1 MRNRENIKFC
11 GLTDTGKRR
20 TNNEDA
26 FVAERL
32 DDGTVLAIVIDGV
45 GGYEGG
51 EVAAEIAQKEIPSY
65 LKEFNRGERLELLKQ
80 AVVCANNAIFDR
92 RQLDTAR
99 PNMSCVLTS
108 ALIDADRKVI
118 DMVHVGD
125 TRMYQYHNGELFKL
139 SHDHSYVGYCEE
151 IGELTE
157 EQAMHH
163 PRRNEISRSVG
174 EERHGVNDQ
183 SFLDAE
189 EFPLLP
195 NSTFLLCS
203 DGLTDMITSKQ
214 IIAIL
219 EQNLSLEEKV
229 QALIDAAN
237 EAGGKDNIT
246 VVLVEYHAT
255 EDESKEQEGHT
266 VQNHDGTET
275 VQRSRK
281 DFILAI
287 IAFVIVS
294 LSLPCFALWKHFYQ
308 QSAPD
313 GNPSVDKI
321 TPMEKDLCDS
331 VEGKEF
337 TFMYDVDIDHPWSS
351 NLSIDSNYVLRLE
364 KLYEDSLGCSYRALI
379 FEPEYWYRGAMC
391 YPPLGEEPTYVGYGT
406 DYYDGYK
413 NQYLELSFIR
423 GDIGR
428 TGDAY
433 AFVLS
438 GHVSNWD
445 SVLTSNPIPA
455 PWLSDE
461 DHYEI
466 TFKKRDWADIR
477 KWWGRKQA
485 SFLQEEI
492 ELCVEKVMNR

>member
-1 MRNRENIKFC
+1 MKNRENIRFC

-26 FVAERL
+26 FVAEKL
-32 DDGTVLAIVIDGV
+32 DDKTVLAVVIDGV

-80 AVVCANNAIFDR
+80 AVVCANNTIFDR

-99 PNMSCVLTS
+99 PNMGCVLTS

-125 TRMYQYHNGELFKL
+125 TRMYQYHNGELLKL

-163 PRRNEISRSVG
+163 PRRNEISRAVG
-174 EERHGVNDQ
+174 EERHGISDQ
-183 SFLDAE
+183 SFLEAVE
-189 EFPLLP
+189 NPLL
-195 NSTFLLCS
+195 SDSILLLCS
-203 DGLTDMITSKQ
+203 DGLTDLVTSAQ
-214 IIAIL
+214 IVSIL
-219 EQNLSLEEKV
+219 EQDVSLEEKTK
-229 QALIDAAN
+229 QLINAAN

-246 VVLVEYHAT
+246 VVLVEYHAAE
-255 EDESKEQEGHT
+255 EDPKEQEGT
-266 VQNHDGTET
+266 ETQNHDRTET
-275 VQRSRK
+275 LKRGRK

-287 IAFVIVS
+287 IAFAIMT
-294 LSLPCFALWKHFYQ
+294 LSLPCFALWKHFHR
-308 QSAPD
+308 QSTPD
-313 GNPSVDKI
+313 SNPSIDKV
-321 TPMEKDLCDS
+321 TPMEEDLFDS

-337 TFMYDVDIDHPWSS
+337 TLMYDVDNDHPWSCY
-351 NLSIDSNYVLRLE
+351 LSTDSNYVLRLE

-379 FEPEYWYRGAMC
+379 FEPEYWYRGAMQ

-406 DYYDGYK
+406 DYYDGY
-413 NQYLELSFIR
+413 NDQYLELSFIR
-423 GDIGR
+423 GDIGPS
-428 TGDAY
+428 GDAY

-438 GHVSNWD
+438 GHISDWD
-445 SVLTSNPIPA
+445 SVLSSNPIPA

-461 DHYEI
+461 AHYDI
-466 TFKKRDWADIR
+466 TFKKRDW
-477 KWWGRKQA
+477 
-485 SFLQEEI
+485 EEI
-492 ELCVEKVMNR
+492 RELWEEKQTS

>member
-26 FVAERL
+26 FVTERL

-125 TRMYQYHNGELFKL
+125 TRMYQYHNGELLKL
-139 SHDHSYVGYCEE
+139 SHDHSYVGYCES

-163 PRRNEISRSVG
+163 PRRNEISRSAG
-174 EERHGVNDQ
+174 EEKHGVSDQ
-183 SFLDAE
+183 SFLEAVE
-189 EFPLLP
+189 HPLLP
-195 NSTFLLCS
+195 DSILLLCS
-203 DGLTDMITSKQ
+203 DGLTDLVTSAQ
-214 IIAIL
+214 IVSIL
-219 EQNLSLEEKV
+219 EQEQDDSLEEKTKKLV
-229 QALIDAAN
+229 NAAN

-255 EDESKEQEGHT
+255 EDDPNEQEGPEG
-266 VQNHDGTET
+266 QNHTGRET
-275 VQRSRK
+275 VQRGRK
-281 DFILAI
+281 DFLLAI
-287 IAFVIVS
+287 IAFAILA
-294 LSLPCFALWKHFYQ
+294 LSIPCFALWKHFHV
-308 QSAPD
+308 QSTLD
-313 GNPSVDKI
+313 CNPCVDKI
-321 TPMEKDLCDS
+321 TPMEENLCDS
-331 VEGKEF
+331 VEGEEF
-337 TFMYDVDIDHPWSS
+337 TFMYNVDSDHPWSS
-351 NLSIDSNYVLRLE
+351 YLSIDSNYVLRLE

-379 FEPEYWYRGAMC
+379 FEPEYWYRGAMR

-413 NQYLELSFIR
+413 KQYLELSFIR

-445 SVLTSNPIPA
+445 SVLTSNPVPA

-461 DHYEI
+461 DDYDI
-466 TFKKRDWADIR
+466 TFKKRDW
-477 KWWGRKQA
+477 
-485 SFLQEEI
+485 EEI
-492 ELCVEKVMNR
+492 REWWEEKQTRRLER

>member
-51 EVAAEIAQKEIPSY
+51 EVAAEIAHKEIPSY

-108 ALIDADRKVI
+108 ALIDTDRKVM

-125 TRMYQYHNGELFKL
+125 TRMYQYHNGELLKL

-174 EERHGVNDQ
+174 EERHGVSDK
-183 SFLDAE
+183 SFLEAVE
-189 EFPLLP
+189 HPLLP
-195 NSTFLLCS
+195 DSILLLCS
-203 DGLTDMITSKQ
+203 DGLTDLVTSAQ
-214 IIAIL
+214 IVSIL
-219 EQNLSLEEKV
+219 EQDVPLEEKTK
-229 QALIDAAN
+229 QLINAAN

-246 VVLVEYHAT
+246 VVLVEYHAK
-255 EDESKEQEGHT
+255 EDEPIEQEGRT
-266 VQNHDGTET
+266 VQNHEGTET

-281 DFILAI
+281 DFLLAV
-287 IAFVIVS
+287 IAFAIMA
-294 LSLPCFALWKHFYQ
+294 LSLPCFALWKHFLR
-308 QSAPD
+308 QSTQE
-313 GNPSVDKI
+313 GNSDSDKI
-321 TPMEKDLCDS
+321 VPMQGVHCDS

-337 TFMYDVDIDHPWSS
+337 SFMYDVDSNHPWSS
-351 NLSIDSNYVLRLE
+351 YLSTDSTYVLRLE
-364 KLYEDSLGCSYRALI
+364 KLYEDSFGRSYRALI
-379 FEPEYWYRGAMC
+379 FEPEYWYRGAMR
-391 YPPLGEEPTYVGYGT
+391 YPPLGEEPTCVGYGT
-406 DYYDGYK
+406 DFYNGYK
-413 NQYLELSFIR
+413 DQYLELSFIR
-423 GDIGR
+423 GDIGPS
-428 TGDAY
+428 GDAY

-445 SVLTSNPIPA
+445 SVLTSNPVPP

-461 DHYEI
+461 ADYVI
-466 TFKKRDWADIR
+466 TFKKREWEEIR
-477 KWWGRKQA
+477 EWWEEKQA
-485 SFLQEEI
+485 RCLR
-492 ELCVEKVMNR
+492 K

>member
-1 MRNRENIKFC
+1 MKNRENIRFC

-26 FVAERL
+26 FVAEKL
-32 DDGTVLAIVIDGV
+32 DDNTVLAVVIDGV

-51 EVAAEIAQKEIPSY
+51 EVAAEIAQKEIPFY

-125 TRMYQYHNGELFKL
+125 TRMYQYHNGELLKL

-157 EQAMHH
+157 EQAMNH
-163 PRRNEISRSVG
+163 PRRNEISRAVG
-174 EERHGVNDQ
+174 EERHGVSDQ
-183 SFLDAE
+183 SFLEAVE
-189 EFPLLP
+189 HPLLP
-195 NSTFLLCS
+195 DSILLLCS
-203 DGLTDMITSKQ
+203 DGLTDLVTSAQ
-214 IIAIL
+214 IVSIL
-219 EQNLSLEEKV
+219 EQEQDDSLEEKTKQLV
-229 QALIDAAN
+229 NVAK

-255 EDESKEQEGHT
+255 EDDPNEQEEP
-266 VQNHDGTET
+266 VAQNHDGTET
-275 VQRSRK
+275 LERGRK

-287 IAFVIVS
+287 IAFAIVA
-294 LSLPCFALWKHFYQ
+294 LSLPCFALWKHFLR
-308 QSAPD
+308 QSTQE
-313 GNPSVDKI
+313 GNSDSDMIV
-321 TPMEKDLCDS
+321 PMQGVHCDS

-337 TFMYDVDIDHPWSS
+337 TFMYDVDSNHPWSS
-351 NLSIDSNYVLRLE
+351 YLSTDSNYVLRLE

-379 FEPEYWYRGAMC
+379 FESECWDRGAMR
-391 YPPLGEEPTYVGYGT
+391 YPPPGEEPTYVGYGT
-406 DYYDGYK
+406 DFYNGYK
-413 NQYLELSFIR
+413 DQYLELSFIR

-433 AFVLS
+433 VFVLS
-438 GHVSNWD
+438 GHVLDWD
-445 SVLTSNPIPA
+445 SVLTSNPVPA

-461 DHYEI
+461 ADYVI
-466 TFKKRDWADIR
+466 TFKKRDW
-477 KWWGRKQA
+477 
-485 SFLQEEI
+485 EEI
-492 ELCVEKVMNR
+492 REWWEEKQTRRNEEI

>member
-51 EVAAEIAQKEIPSY
+51 EVAAEIAHKEIPSY

-108 ALIDADRKVI
+108 ALIDTDRKVI

-125 TRMYQYHNGELFKL
+125 TRMYQYHNGELLKL
-139 SHDHSYVGYCEE
+139 SHNHSYVGYCEE

-174 EERHGVNDQ
+174 EERHGVSDK
-183 SFLDAE
+183 SFLEAVE
-189 EFPLLP
+189 HPLLP
-195 NSTFLLCS
+195 DSILLLCS
-203 DGLTDMITSKQ
+203 DGLTDLVTSAQ
-214 IIAIL
+214 IVSIL
-219 EQNLSLEEKV
+219 DQDVPLEEKTK
-229 QALIDAAN
+229 QLINAAN

-246 VVLVEYHAT
+246 VVLVEHHAT
-255 EDESKEQEGHT
+255 EDESKEQEEPAA
-266 VQNHDGTET
+266 QNHDGIET
-275 VQRSRK
+275 AQRGRK

-287 IAFVIVS
+287 IAFTIVA
-294 LSLPCFALWKHFYQ
+294 LSLPCFALWRHFHR
-308 QSAPD
+308 QSTPD
-313 GNPSVDKI
+313 SNPSIDKV
-321 TPMEKDLCDS
+321 TPTEEDLCDS

-337 TFMYDVDIDHPWSS
+337 TFMYDVDSDHPWSS
-351 NLSIDSNYVLRLE
+351 YMSSDSNYVLRLE
-364 KLYEDSLGCSYRALI
+364 KVYGDSLGSTYRAI
-379 FEPEYWYRGAMC
+379 IYEPEYWYKGETHF
-391 YPPLGEEPTYVGYGT
+391 PKFGEEPTYVGFGT
-406 DYYDGYK
+406 DYYEGYK
-413 NQYLELSFIR
+413 DCYLEFSFIR
-423 GDIGR
+423 GDIGPS
-428 TGDAY
+428 GDAY

-438 GHVSNWD
+438 GSYRDWD
-445 SVLTSNPIPA
+445 SVLTSNPVPV

-461 DHYEI
+461 DDYEI
-466 TFKKRDWADIR
+466 TFKKRDWEDIR
-477 KWWGRKQA
+477 KWWDRKQA
-485 SFLQEEI
+485 RCL
-492 ELCVEKVMNR
+492 EK

>member
-163 PRRNEISRSVG
+163 PRRNEISRSAG
-174 EERHGVNDQ
+174 EEKHGVSDQ
-183 SFLDAE
+183 SFLEAVE
-189 EFPLLP
+189 HPLLP
-195 NSTFLLCS
+195 DSILLLCS
-203 DGLTDMITSKQ
+203 DGLTDLVTSAQ
-214 IIAIL
+214 IVSIL
-219 EQNLSLEEKV
+219 EQDIPLEEKTK
-229 QALIDAAN
+229 QLINAAN

-255 EDESKEQEGHT
+255 EDDPNEQEEPEE
-266 VQNHDGTET
+266 QNHIGAET
-275 VQRSRK
+275 VQRGRK
-281 DFILAI
+281 DFLLAI
-287 IAFVIVS
+287 IAFAIVA
-294 LSLPCFALWKHFYQ
+294 LSLPCFALWKHFHV
-308 QSAPD
+308 QSTLD
-313 GNPSVDKI
+313 CNPCVDKI
-321 TPMEKDLCDS
+321 TPMEENLCDS
-331 VEGKEF
+331 VEGEEF
-337 TFMYDVDIDHPWSS
+337 TFMYDVDSDHPWSCYLS
-351 NLSIDSNYVLRLE
+351 NDSNYVLRLE

-379 FEPEYWYRGAMC
+379 FEPEYWYRGAMR

-445 SVLTSNPIPA
+445 SVLTSNPVPA

-461 DHYEI
+461 DDYDI
-466 TFKKRDWADIR
+466 TFKKRDWEEIR
-477 KWWGRKQA
+477 EWWEEKQA
-485 SFLQEEI
+485 RS
-492 ELCVEKVMNR
+492 R

>member
-1 MRNRENIKFC
+1 MKNRENIRFC

-26 FVAERL
+26 FVAEKL
-32 DDGTVLAIVIDGV
+32 DDKTVLAVVIDGV

-125 TRMYQYHNGELFKL
+125 TRMYQYHYGELLKI

-163 PRRNEISRSVG
+163 PRRNEISRAVG
-174 EERHGVNDQ
+174 EERHRVSDQ
-183 SFLDAE
+183 SFLE
-189 EFPLLP
+189 TVEHPLL
-195 NSTFLLCS
+195 SDSILLLCS
-203 DGLTDMITSKQ
+203 DGLTDLVTSAQ
-214 IIAIL
+214 IVSVL
-219 EQNLSLEEKV
+219 EQDVSLEEKTK
-229 QALIDAAN
+229 QLINAAN

-246 VVLVEYHAT
+246 VVLVEYHAM
-255 EDESKEQEGHT
+255 EDDPNEQEEPV

-275 VQRSRK
+275 LERGRK

-287 IAFVIVS
+287 IAFAILA
-294 LSLPCFALWKHFYQ
+294 LSLPCFALWKHFHG
-308 QSAPD
+308 QSTSD
-313 GNPSVDKI
+313 DNPNIDKF
-321 TPMEKDLCDS
+321 TPMEKNLYDS
-331 VEGKEF
+331 VERKEF
-337 TFMYDVDIDHPWSS
+337 TFMYDVDSSHPWSS
-351 NLSIDSNYVLRLE
+351 YLSTDSNYVLRLE

-379 FEPEYWYRGAMC
+379 FEPEYWYRGAMR

-413 NQYLELSFIR
+413 DQYLELSFIR
-423 GDIGR
+423 GDIGPS
-428 TGDAY
+428 GDAY

-445 SVLTSNPIPA
+445 SVLTSNPVPA

-461 DHYEI
+461 ADYDI
-466 TFKKRDWADIR
+466 TFKKRDW
-477 KWWGRKQA
+477 
-485 SFLQEEI
+485 EEI
-492 ELCVEKVMNR
+492 REWWEETPSKYLGK

>member
-92 RQLDTAR
+92 RQLDIAR

-125 TRMYQYHNGELFKL
+125 TRMYQYHNGELLKL

-163 PRRNEISRSVG
+163 PRRNEISRSAG
-174 EERHGVNDQ
+174 EEKHGVGDQ
-183 SFLDAE
+183 SFLEAVE
-189 EFPLLP
+189 HPLLP
-195 NSTFLLCS
+195 DSILLLCS
-203 DGLTDMITSKQ
+203 DGLTDLVTSAQ
-214 IIAIL
+214 IVSIL
-219 EQNLSLEEKV
+219 DQDVPLEEKTK
-229 QALIDAAN
+229 QLINAAN

-255 EDESKEQEGHT
+255 EDDPNEQEEPEE
-266 VQNHDGTET
+266 QNHIGAET
-275 VQRSRK
+275 VQRGRK
-281 DFILAI
+281 DFLLAI
-287 IAFVIVS
+287 IAFAIVA
-294 LSLPCFALWKHFYQ
+294 LSLPCFALWKHFHV
-308 QSAPD
+308 QSTLD
-313 GNPSVDKI
+313 CNPCVDKI
-321 TPMEKDLCDS
+321 TPMEENLCDS
-331 VEGKEF
+331 VEGEEF
-337 TFMYDVDIDHPWSS
+337 TFMYDVDSDHPWSS
-351 NLSIDSNYVLRLE
+351 YLSIDSNYVLRLE

-379 FEPEYWYRGAMC
+379 FEPEYWYRGAMR

-406 DYYDGYK
+406 DYYEGYK
-413 NQYLELSFIR
+413 DCYLEFSFIR
-423 GDIGR
+423 GNIGPS
-428 TGDAY
+428 GDAY

-438 GHVSNWD
+438 GYYRDWD
-445 SVLTSNPIPA
+445 SVLTSNPVPA

-461 DHYEI
+461 DDYEI
-466 TFKKRDWADIR
+466 TFKKRDWEDIR
-477 KWWGRKQA
+477 EWWDRKQA
-485 SFLQEEI
+485 RCLG
-492 ELCVEKVMNR
+492 K

>member
-1 MRNRENIKFC
+1 MEDRENIKFC

-26 FVAERL
+26 FVAEKL
-32 DDGTVLAIVIDGV
+32 DDNTVLAVVIDGV

-51 EVAAEIAQKEIPSY
+51 EVAAEIAQREIPSY

-92 RQLDTAR
+92 RQLDTVR
-99 PNMSCVLTS
+99 PDMSCVLTS
-108 ALIDADRKVI
+108 ALIDIGRKVI

-125 TRMYQYHNGELFKL
+125 TRMYQYHNGELLKL
-139 SHDHSYVGYCEE
+139 SHDHSFVGYCEE

-174 EERHGVNDQ
+174 EGRHGVSDQ
-183 SFLDAE
+183 SFLEAVE
-189 EFPLLP
+189 HPLLP
-195 NSTFLLCS
+195 DSILLLCS
-203 DGLTDMITSKQ
+203 DGLTDLVASAQ
-214 IIAIL
+214 IASIL
-219 EQNLSLEEKV
+219 EQDVSLEEKTKQLV
-229 QALIDAAN
+229 NAAN

-255 EDESKEQEGHT
+255 EEDPNEQEEPEG
-266 VQNHDGTET
+266 QNHDGTET

-281 DFILAI
+281 DCLLAI
-287 IAFVIVS
+287 IAFAIVA
-294 LSLPCFALWKHFYQ
+294 LSLPCFALWKHFHR
-308 QSAPD
+308 QSTPD
-313 GNPSVDKI
+313 SNPSVDKVVS
-321 TPMEKDLCDS
+321 MEENICDS

-337 TFMYDVDIDHPWSS
+337 TFMYDVDSDHPWSIY
-351 NLSIDSNYVLRLE
+351 LSADSNYVLRLE

-379 FEPEYWYRGAMC
+379 FEPVYWDKGMR

-406 DYYDGYK
+406 DFYNGYK
-413 NQYLELSFIR
+413 DQHLEFSFIR

-428 TGDAY
+428 RGNAY

-438 GHVSNWD
+438 GHVSDWD
-445 SVLTSNPIPA
+445 SVLTSNPVPA

-461 DHYEI
+461 ADYEI
-466 TFKKRDWADIR
+466 TFKKWDWEKIR
-477 KWWGRKQA
+477 EWWEDVQA
-485 SFLQEEI
+485 RCLG
-492 ELCVEKVMNR
+492 K

>member
-65 LKEFNRGERLELLKQ
+65 MKEFNRGERLELLKQ

-108 ALIDADRKVI
+108 ALIDTDRKVI

-125 TRMYQYHNGELFKL
+125 TRMYQYHNGELLKL

-174 EERHGVNDQ
+174 EGRHGVSDQ
-183 SFLDAE
+183 SFLEAVE
-189 EFPLLP
+189 HPLLP
-195 NSTFLLCS
+195 DSILLLCS
-203 DGLTDMITSKQ
+203 DGLTDLVTSAQ
-214 IIAIL
+214 IVSIL
-219 EQNLSLEEKV
+219 EQNVSLEENTK
-229 QALIDAAN
+229 QLINAAN

-255 EDESKEQEGHT
+255 EEDPKEQEGPEG
-266 VQNHDGTET
+266 QNHTGTET
-275 VQRSRK
+275 VQRGRK
-281 DFILAI
+281 DFLLAI
-287 IAFVIVS
+287 IAFAIVA
-294 LSLPCFALWKHFYQ
+294 LSLPCFALWKHFHGQ
-308 QSAPD
+308 NIQE
-313 GNPSVDKI
+313 GNSDSDKI
-321 TPMEKDLCDS
+321 VPMQGVHCDS

-337 TFMYDVDIDHPWSS
+337 TFMYDVDSNHPWSS
-351 NLSIDSNYVLRLE
+351 YLSADSNYVLRLE

-379 FEPEYWYRGAMC
+379 FEPEYWYRGAMR
-391 YPPLGEEPTYVGYGT
+391 YPPLDEEPTYVGYGT
-406 DYYDGYK
+406 DYYDGY
-413 NQYLELSFIR
+413 NDQYLELSFIR
-423 GDIGR
+423 GDIGPL
-428 TGDAY
+428 GDAY

-445 SVLTSNPIPA
+445 SVLTSNPVPA

-461 DHYEI
+461 ADYDI
-466 TFKKRDWADIR
+466 TFKKRDWEEIR
-477 KWWGRKQA
+477 ELWEEKQA
-485 SFLQEEI
+485 RRSAG
-492 ELCVEKVMNR
+492 RD

>member
-1 MRNRENIKFC
+1 MEDRENIKFN

-26 FVAERL
+26 FVAEKL
-32 DDGTVLAIVIDGV
+32 DDSTVLVIVIDGV

-108 ALIDADRKVI
+108 ALIDADRKVL

-125 TRMYQYHNGELFKL
+125 TRMYQYHNGELLKL

-151 IGELTE
+151 IGDLTE
-157 EQAMHH
+157 EQAMRH

-183 SFLDAE
+183 GFLDAE

-214 IIAIL
+214 IVAIL
-219 EQNLSLEEKV
+219 EQELPIEEKV
-229 QALIDAAN
+229 QALIAAAN
-237 EAGGKDNIT
+237 EAGGKDNVT
-246 VVLVEYHAT
+246 VVLVEYQVEEGEIQQQAIS
-255 EDESKEQEGHT
+255 EAMQQESENPKADEGQSCKKCK
-266 VQNHDGTET
+266 
-275 VQRSRK
+275 K
-281 DFILAI
+281 DMILGVVAFFIVTL
-287 IAFVIVS
+287 
-294 LSLPCFALWKHFYQ
+294 LLPCFTLWYQ
-308 QSAPD
+308 PKKQKTSNKEFDLEPVIPTATMPTD
-313 GNPSVDKI
+313 TLWEDN
-321 TPMEKDLCDS
+321 ME
-331 VEGKEF
+331 VKEF
-337 TFMYDVDIDHPWSS
+337 TFMYDVDSDHPWSS
-351 NLSIDSNYVLRLE
+351 YMSSDSNYVLRLE
-364 KLYEDSLGCSYRALI
+364 KVYEDSLGSTYRAI
-379 FEPEYWYRGAMC
+379 IYEPQYWYKGKT
-391 YPPLGEEPTYVGYGT
+391 YFPKFGEEPTYVGFGT
-406 DYYDGYK
+406 DYYEGYK
-413 NQYLELSFIR
+413 DCYLEFSFIR
-423 GDIGR
+423 GDIGQ

-438 GHVSNWD
+438 GYYRDWD
-445 SVLTSNPIPA
+445 SVLVSNPVPA

-466 TFKKRDWADIR
+466 TFKKRDWEEIR
-477 KWWGRKQA
+477 EWWDRKQERC
-485 SFLQEEI
+485 LW
-492 ELCVEKVMNR
+492 R

>member
-26 FVAERL
+26 FVTERL

-163 PRRNEISRSVG
+163 PRRNEISRSAG
-174 EERHGVNDQ
+174 EEKHGVSDQ
-183 SFLDAE
+183 SFLEAVE
-189 EFPLLP
+189 HPLLP
-195 NSTFLLCS
+195 DSILLLCS
-203 DGLTDMITSKQ
+203 DGLTDLVTSAQ
-214 IIAIL
+214 IVSIL
-219 EQNLSLEEKV
+219 EQDIPLEEKTK
-229 QALIDAAN
+229 QLINAAN

-255 EDESKEQEGHT
+255 EDDLNEQEGSEG
-266 VQNHDGTET
+266 QNHTGTET
-275 VQRSRK
+275 VQRGRK
-281 DFILAI
+281 DFLLAI
-287 IAFVIVS
+287 IAFTIVA
-294 LSLPCFALWKHFYQ
+294 LSLPCFALWRHFHRQ
-308 QSAPD
+308 RTPD
-313 GNPSVDKI
+313 SNPSIDKVA
-321 TPMEKDLCDS
+321 PMGEDICDS

-337 TFMYDVDIDHPWSS
+337 TFMYDVDSDHPWSCYLS
-351 NLSIDSNYVLRLE
+351 NDSNYVLRLE

-379 FEPEYWYRGAMC
+379 FEPEYWYRGAMR

-445 SVLTSNPIPA
+445 SVLTSNPVPA
-455 PWLSDE
+455 SWLSDE
-461 DHYEI
+461 ANYNI
-466 TFKKRDWADIR
+466 TFKKRDWEEIR
-477 KWWGRKQA
+477 EWWEEKQA
-485 SFLQEEI
+485 RRLG
-492 ELCVEKVMNR
+492 K

>member
-51 EVAAEIAQKEIPSY
+51 EVAAEIAHKEIPSY

-108 ALIDADRKVI
+108 ALIDTDRKVI

-125 TRMYQYHNGELFKL
+125 TRMYQYHNGELLKL

-157 EQAMHH
+157 EQAMNH
-163 PRRNEISRSVG
+163 PRRNEISRAVG
-174 EERHGVNDQ
+174 EERHRVSDQ
-183 SFLDAE
+183 SFFEAVE
-189 EFPLLP
+189 HSLLP
-195 NSTFLLCS
+195 DSILLLCS
-203 DGLTDMITSKQ
+203 DGLTDLVTSAQ
-214 IIAIL
+214 IVSIL
-219 EQNLSLEEKV
+219 EQDVPLEEKTK
-229 QALIDAAN
+229 QLINAAN

-255 EDESKEQEGHT
+255 EDDPNKQEGGT

-275 VQRSRK
+275 LERCRK

-287 IAFVIVS
+287 IAFAIMA
-294 LSLPCFALWKHFYQ
+294 LSIPCFALWKHFHGQ
-308 QSAPD
+308 DAKD
-313 GNPSVDKI
+313 DNPGFNNVIPTED
-321 TPMEKDLCDS
+321 EQRDS
-331 VEGKEF
+331 VEEKEHHEVSYLF
-337 TFMYDVDIDHPWSS
+337 TQLW
-351 NLSIDSNYVLRLE
+351 
-364 KLYEDSLGCSYRALI
+364 LY
-379 FEPEYWYRGAMC
+379 
-391 YPPLGEEPTYVGYGT
+391 
-406 DYYDGYK
+406 K
-413 NQYLELSFIR
+413 
-423 GDIGR
+423 
-428 TGDAY
+428 
-433 AFVLS
+433 
-438 GHVSNWD
+438 
-445 SVLTSNPIPA
+445 
-455 PWLSDE
+455 
-461 DHYEI
+461 
-466 TFKKRDWADIR
+466 
-477 KWWGRKQA
+477 
-485 SFLQEEI
+485 
-492 ELCVEKVMNR
+492 

>member
-1 MRNRENIKFC
+1 MRNRENIKFS

-32 DDGTVLAIVIDGV
+32 DDGTMLAIVIDGV

-125 TRMYQYHNGELFKL
+125 TRMYQYHNGVLLKL

-174 EERHGVNDQ
+174 EERHGVSDQ
-183 SFLDAE
+183 SFLEAVE
-189 EFPLLP
+189 HPLLP
-195 NSTFLLCS
+195 DSILLLCS
-203 DGLTDMITSKQ
+203 DGLTDLVTSEQ
-214 IIAIL
+214 IVSIL
-219 EQNLSLEEKV
+219 EQDVSLEEKTK
-229 QALIDAAN
+229 QLINAAN

-255 EDESKEQEGHT
+255 EDDPNEQEEPEE
-266 VQNHDGTET
+266 QNHIGAET
-275 VQRSRK
+275 VQRGRK
-281 DFILAI
+281 DFLLAI
-287 IAFVIVS
+287 IAFAIVA
-294 LSLPCFALWKHFYQ
+294 LSLPCFALWKHFHV
-308 QSAPD
+308 QSTLD
-313 GNPSVDKI
+313 CNPCVDKI
-321 TPMEKDLCDS
+321 TPMVENLCDS
-331 VEGKEF
+331 VEGEEF
-337 TFMYDVDIDHPWSS
+337 TFMYNVDSDHPWSS
-351 NLSIDSNYVLRLE
+351 YLSTDSNYVLRLE
-364 KLYEDSLGCSYRALI
+364 KLYDDSLGCSYRALI
-379 FEPEYWYRGAMC
+379 FEPEYWYRGAMR

-406 DYYDGYK
+406 DYYDGY
-413 NQYLELSFIR
+413 NDQYLELSFIR
-423 GDIGR
+423 GDIGPL
-428 TGDAY
+428 GDAY

-445 SVLTSNPIPA
+445 SVLTSNPVPA

-461 DHYEI
+461 DDYDI
-466 TFKKRDWADIR
+466 TLKKRDWEKIR
-477 KWWGRKQA
+477 EWWEEMQA
-485 SFLQEEI
+485 KYL
-492 ELCVEKVMNR
+492 R